1 LFHAFTDEMKI
12 WIMQSSLSSVVF
24 AVSDAGVFVLFRT
37 ILCYRDLFFAGS
49 WLPLYVRLGIDFCR
63 RFWPGNVAAVY
74 HWLQ

>member
-1 LFHAFTDEMKI
+1 MKI